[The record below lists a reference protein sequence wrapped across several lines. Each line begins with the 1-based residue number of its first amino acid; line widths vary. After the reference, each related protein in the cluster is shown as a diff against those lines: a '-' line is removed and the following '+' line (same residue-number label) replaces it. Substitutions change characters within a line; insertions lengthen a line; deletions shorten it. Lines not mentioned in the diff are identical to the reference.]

1 MAIELKNSMFIHIPK
16 CGGRKVTDLLIRYV
30 DGHSIVG
37 DRIYDAHKT
46 PDTDKQV
53 FVFIRHPATFAY
65 SLWKHRSKVKANKYG
80 RQWNWQNYIRLE
92 KECGNSDYNRFVE
105 NILSG
110 TDYVYDYYKHYT
122 DKYPDVQFG
131 RMENLVEDLIDILKK
146 NGEVFDEES
155 MRKDNSIIGS
165 SHVKNKPST
174 LEDSMRDD
182 QLRKLVN
189 VAEKKLCDKFG
200 YHIKGTK

>member
-16 CGGRKVTDLLIRYV
+16 CGGRKVTDLLFKYV
-30 DGHSIVG
+30 KDCSVVGHRV
-37 DRIYDAHKT
+37 YDAHST

-53 FVFIRHPATFAY
+53 FVFIRHPATFIS
-65 SLWKHRSKVKANKYG
+65 SLWKHRSKVKSNKFG
-80 RQWNWQNYIRLE
+80 KQWNWQKYIRLE
-92 KECGNSDYNRFVE
+92 SECGDSDYNQFVE

-146 NGEVFDEES
+146 NGETFDEDR

-165 SHVKNKPST
+165 NHITKKPST
-174 LEDSMRDD
+174 LRDSMSED
-182 QLRKLVN
+182 QLNRLVN
-189 VAEKKLCDKFG
+189 ISEQSLCQRFN
-200 YHIKGTK
+200 YEV